1 MSRVAKPIETLL
13 KLKQIKPDIKFEGAD
28 KVAYDDFLSEQAEL
42 SLMNTLKEQKKT
54 KKVRKQSPKKT
65 KQMIDPEEKEI
76 GAIEVADEEINHQV
90 SEAIREEESQ

>member
-42 SLMNTLKEQKKT
+42 SLMNTIKEQKKT
-54 KKVRKQSPKKT
+54 KKVRKQSAKKT
-65 KQMIDPEEKEI
+65 KQMIAPEEKEI
-76 GAIEVADEEINHQV
+76 GAIEVVDEEINYQV
-90 SEAIREEESQ
+90 SETIREEESQ

>member
-42 SLMNTLKEQKKT
+42 SLMNTLKEQKKA

-90 SEAIREEESQ
+90 SEAISEEESQ

>member
-42 SLMNTLKEQKKT
+42 SLMNTIKEQKKT
-54 KKVRKQSPKKT
+54 KKVRKQSAKKT
-65 KQMIDPEEKEI
+65 KQMIAPEEKEI
-76 GAIEVADEEINHQV
+76 GAIEVVDEEINYQV
-90 SEAIREEESQ
+90 SETVREEESQ

>member
-90 SEAIREEESQ
+90 SEAISEEESQ

>member
-42 SLMNTLKEQKKT
+42 SLMNTLKEKKT
-54 KKVRKQSPKKT
+54 KKVRKQSAKKT
-65 KQMIDPEEKEI
+65 KQMIAPEDKEV
-76 GAIEVADEEINHQV
+76 GAIEVVDEAVNYQV
-90 SEAIREEESQ
+90 SETIREEESQ

>member
-42 SLMNTLKEQKKT
+42 SLMNTLKEKKT
-54 KKVRKQSPKKT
+54 KKVRKQSAKKT
-65 KQMIDPEEKEI
+65 KQMIAPEDKEV
-76 GAIEVADEEINHQV
+76 GAIEVADEAVNYQV
-90 SEAIREEESQ
+90 SETIREEESQ